1 MAESSVANLVKE
13 YRDVRDNL
21 DLARKDYQEKEKI
34 AKGRMAEIAMMLR
47 ELSDQLGVESFR
59 TEYGTAYRVLK
70 ESFRV
75 GNWDEVIEYIKRTG
89 NWQMLEKRIAKLA
102 TKEIY
107 EETKALPP
115 GVEYEQE
122 IDFVVR
128 KS

>member
-1 MAESSVANLVKE
+1 MPTVAELVRD
-13 YRDVRDNL
+13 YRDERDNL
-21 DLARKDYQEKEKI
+21 ALKRKEYQEAEAT
-34 AKGRMAEIAMMLR
+34 AKRRMAEISMQLR
-47 ELSDQLGVESFR
+47 ELSDQLGVKSFA
-59 TEYGTAYRVLK
+59 TEYGTAYRTVK

-75 GNWDEVIEYIKRTG
+75 GNWDETLSYIQATG

-107 EETKALPP
+107 EETGQLPP